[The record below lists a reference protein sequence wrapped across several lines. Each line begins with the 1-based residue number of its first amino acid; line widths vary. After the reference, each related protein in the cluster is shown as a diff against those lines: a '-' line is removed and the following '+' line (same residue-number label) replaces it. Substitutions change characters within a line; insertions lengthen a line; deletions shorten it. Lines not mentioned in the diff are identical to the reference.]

1 MKKRIATLGLLS
13 LIMIFT
19 MGAAVVKNP
28 LDVTRKLSVKNDQSH
43 NIILKN
49 AAEYE
54 MKWSFTDK
62 SPYQMYSLYKGP
74 NGLVYAQSFEEI
86 FAINAATGKVV
97 WRHPSDWQSE
107 LTPLLGADGTYYKVS
122 YEDVERLS
130 PKVYQTDVTRLASS
144 GEVTTFHDIKLRVV
158 SRFEDGSLFDLFQA
172 GDHKGN
178 YIVLTD
184 EGLKSIQKDGS
195 TNWCLTTIPFKN
207 GVLDVNDIEQLYT
220 DSKGN
225 IVADFEKVEATL
237 DLRGNTLRVADYN
250 QIQNEPVSYSDIIDK
265 DEHGGYYILDEDEG
279 SITDKDFKTRKQKWK
294 YSLSTYEK
302 AAGIGLFTG
311 SFTTD
316 SKGNVYFGANNGN
329 VYSLDYN
336 GKPRFTLSVSS
347 SQLSYPD
354 IIAVNDNLTVI
365 SVNNNL
371 ICLQKKSK

>member
-1 MKKRIATLGLLS
+1 MKKGIVTLGLLG

-54 MKWSFTDK
+54 MKWSLTDK

-86 FAINAATGKVV
+86 FAINAATGKVA
-97 WRHPSDWQSE
+97 WRHPSDWQGE

-122 YEDVERLS
+122 YDDVERLS
-130 PKVYQTDVTRLASS
+130 STVYRTNITRFAGS

-158 SRFEDGSLFDLFQA
+158 SHFEDGSLFDLFQA

-184 EGLKSIQKDGS
+184 EGLKSIKKDGS
-195 TNWCLTTIPFKN
+195 TNWRLTTIPFKN

-225 IVADFEKVEATL
+225 IIADFEKVEATL
-237 DLRGNTLRVADYN
+237 DLSGKILRVADYN
-250 QIQNEPVSYSDIIDK
+250 QIQNEPASYSDIIDK

-279 SITDKDFKTRKQKWK
+279 SITNKDFKTGKQKWK
-294 YSLSTYEK
+294 YSLSKYEK

-316 SKGNVYFGANNGN
+316 NKGNVYFGANNGN
-329 VYSLDYN
+329 VYSLDHN
-336 GKPRFTLSVSS
+336 GKPRFTLSVNSN
-347 SQLSYPD
+347 QLSYPD

-365 SVNNNL
+365 SVNNNI